1 MTRTVVV
8 VMGLLL
14 AARTAAA
21 QLTYEGSLSGSTGT
35 YLFTERTTSLVLN
48 NGLSFRTGRL
58 TLRAS
63 LPFWYQNTTLVT
75 SSGSGSIPTGGPYGQ
90 ETVRDSGQARQQQ
103 GQGGNGPGGNGQGPG
118 GPGGGAGPG
127 GPGGANPVVA
137 PWPSF
142 ATGTIPAPGEALTG
156 YQFMLADPMATAT
169 VRVVQASRVN
179 LSLGGTVKFPL
190 ADTARIGTGQWDFGG
205 QASISVLVGDRWTL
219 GLDAAYWHLG
229 DLDSLDL
236 VDPLLGSLSV
246 GTLIGDSW
254 GAIFSVAAGTRTL
267 TGFDPPVTLMAALSR
282 FGTPAS
288 WGINVGA
295 GLTETAPDFTI
306 GATWWV
312 KLW

>member
-58 TLRAS
+58 TLRAR

-75 SSGSGSIPTGGPYGQ
+75 SSGSGTIPTGGPYGQ
-90 ETVRDSGQARQQQ
+90 ETVRDSGQARRQQ
-103 GQGGNGPGGNGQGPG
+103 GQGGSGQGPG
-118 GPGGGAGPG
+118 GPGGAS
-127 GPGGANPVVA
+127 PVVV
-137 PWPSF
+137 PRPSF
-142 ATGTIPAPGEALTG
+142 ATGTIPPPEEALTG
-156 YQFMLADPMATAT
+156 YQFMLADPMASAT
-169 VRVVQASRVN
+169 VRVVEAGRIRV
-179 LSLGGTVKFPL
+179 SLGGTIKFPL
-190 ADTARIGTGQWDFGG
+190 ADTARIGTGQWDVGG
-205 QASISVLVGDRWTL
+205 QASVSVLVGGRWTL
-219 GLDAAYWHLG
+219 GLDGAYWHLG

-246 GTLIGDSW
+246 GTLTGDSW
-254 GAIFSVAAGTRTL
+254 GAIFSVTAGTRTL

-282 FGTPAS
+282 LGTPAS
-288 WGINVGA
+288 WGVNIGA
-295 GLTETAPDFTI
+295 GLTETAPAFTV
-306 GATWWV
+306 GASWWV
-312 KLW
+312 SL

>member
-35 YLFTERTTSLVLN
+35 YLFTERTTSFVLN

-58 TLRAS
+58 TLRAN

-75 SSGSGSIPTGGPYGQ
+75 SSGAGTIPTGGPYGQ

-127 GPGGANPVVA
+127 GANPVVA
-137 PWPSF
+137 PWPSL
-142 ATGTIPAPGEALTG
+142 AMGTIPPPEEALTG
-156 YQFMLADPMATAT
+156 YDFMLADPMATAT
-169 VRVVQASRVN
+169 VRVIQAGRVN
-179 LSLGGTVKFPL
+179 ASLGGTVKFPL

-205 QASISVLVGDRWTL
+205 QASVSVLVGSRWTL
-219 GLDAAYWHLG
+219 GVDGSYWHLG

-236 VDPLLGSLSV
+236 EDPFIGSLSV
-246 GTLIGDSW
+246 GALLGNSW
-254 GAIFSVAAGTRTL
+254 GAIVSVSAGTSTL
-267 TGFDPPVTLMAALSR
+267 TGFDPPVSVFAALSR
-282 FGTPAS
+282 FGTPGS

-306 GATWWV
+306 GASWWV